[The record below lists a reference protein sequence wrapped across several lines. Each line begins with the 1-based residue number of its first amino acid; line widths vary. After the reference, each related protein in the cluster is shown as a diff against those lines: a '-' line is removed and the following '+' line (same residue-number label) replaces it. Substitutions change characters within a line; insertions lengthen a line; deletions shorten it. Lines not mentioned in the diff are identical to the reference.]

1 MEMARDAGHFSLRC
15 RTAGRFMA
23 DNHSMN
29 DLAKNVL
36 GGILQPCSTD
46 PMTGYFRTG
55 DCQVTEEDVGNHGVC
70 IIATEEFLRFSR
82 SRGND
87 LSTPMPEYDFPGV
100 KPGDRWC
107 LCSARWQE
115 ALQAGMAPHVVLE
128 STSAAALLVVKLA
141 DLKRY
146 AVKLDQEK

>member
-1 MEMARDAGHFSLRC
+1 MAAPYADFRD
-15 RTAGRFMA
+15 RTDPGALA
-23 DNHSMN
+23 DNHAMN

-36 GGILQPCSTD
+36 GGILQPCGTD
-46 PMTGYFRTG
+46 PMTGFFRTG

-70 IIATEEFLRFSR
+70 IIATEDFLRFSR

-87 LSTPMPEYDFPGV
+87 LSTSMPEYDFPGL

-115 ALQAGMAPHVVLE
+115 ALQAGMAPQVVLE
-128 STSAAALLVVKLA
+128 ATSAAALEVVKLA

>member
-1 MEMARDAGHFSLRC
+1 
-15 RTAGRFMA
+15 
-23 DNHSMN
+23 MN

-36 GGILQPCSTD
+36 GGILQSCSTD
-46 PMTGYFRTG
+46 PMTGFFRTG

-70 IIATEEFLRFSR
+70 IVATAEFLAFSR

-87 LSTPMPEYDFPGV
+87 LSTPHPEFDFPGL

-115 ALQAGMAPHVVLE
+115 ALEAGMAPQVVLE
-128 STSAAALLVVKLA
+128 STSSAALEFTRLE
-141 DLKRY
+141 DLQRH
-146 AVKLDQEK
+146 AVRTNREK